1 MLKYLIIVSVLYN
14 FSLKHGGNNLR
25 ISRRIFYSDN
35 RLSQLVVEHAFCHLQ
50 NTGYLMSEINLNLTP
65 AIAAKQVDCGNLIG
79 QSLNNKLQELTINFT
94 NQELLQYSSRVH
106 LALSY
111 TSQHEEE
118 IKVATLLLIQAIE
131 QELKK
136 LWKTII

>member
-1 MLKYLIIVSVLYN
+1 
-14 FSLKHGGNNLR
+14 
-25 ISRRIFYSDN
+25 
-35 RLSQLVVEHAFCHLQ
+35 
-50 NTGYLMSEINLNLTP
+50 MSEINLNLTP